1 MRHLLILTSLSCSLA
16 ATSAFAQNQ
25 TAAAGPRNVAGNL
38 DNPTGVTVHPKTGDL
53 IVAERKGIVRI
64 LAEKPEEGK
73 RRFMEVNRFPGDQYG
88 KGPIYDIGP
97 LGVAFIDDEHLVVG
111 DGSLP
116 DTEEVIRVYEI
127 EEEPAEKPIPADD
140 TEVTL
145 GPLDASDEL
154 KAEGN
159 YYGVAVTAGYVFASA
174 NGDDTKGWIVRAKL
188 DEHGHPGDL
197 ERFIA
202 TKEAVEVDAPVALTV
217 SPQGELVVGQMGEIN
232 VPGDSLLSFYD
243 PLSGKLKK
251 NFQTGLHDITGLA
264 YSPANGKLYATDF
277 AWMDASQGALYE
289 LTISGDECTTLK
301 LFDLDK
307 PTALTFDKEGNL
319 YLTIFGT
326 AAEDAQQKPGKLL
339 RVGKRALSRAG

>member
-1 MRHLLILTSLSCSLA
+1 MG
-16 ATSAFAQNQ
+16 Q
-25 TAAAGPRNVAGNL
+25 
-38 DNPTGVTVHPKTGDL
+38 
-53 IVAERKGIVRI
+53 
-64 LAEKPEEGK
+64 
-73 RRFMEVNRFPGDQYG
+73 
-88 KGPIYDIGP
+88 
-97 LGVAFIDDEHLVVG
+97 
-111 DGSLP
+111 
-116 DTEEVIRVYEI
+116 
-127 EEEPAEKPIPADD
+127 
-140 TEVTL
+140 
-145 GPLDASDEL
+145 
-154 KAEGN
+154 
-159 YYGVAVTAGYVFASA
+159 
-174 NGDDTKGWIVRAKL
+174 
-188 DEHGHPGDL
+188 
-197 ERFIA
+197 
-202 TKEAVEVDAPVALTV
+202 APSIWNAR
-217 SPQGELVVGQMGEIN
+217 GEIN